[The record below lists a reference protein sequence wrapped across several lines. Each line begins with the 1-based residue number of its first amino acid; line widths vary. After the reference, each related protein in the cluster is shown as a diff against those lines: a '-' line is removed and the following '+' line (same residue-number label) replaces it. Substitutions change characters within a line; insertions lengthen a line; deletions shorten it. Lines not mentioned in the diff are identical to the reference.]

1 MIWATG
7 SHGEYRW
14 LTTDKH
20 DLDTLLRVCPQA
32 VLGKRIAVTSLDSGP
47 LRLNADEVSAGWLT
61 RNDVAY
67 SPRIESVE
75 TLAHGECGG
84 FDEWYVFEDAAD
96 LGQVVRG
103 NIFTSHLGPGRAAV
117 FVNYGGFGFHDA
129 SPKSVS
135 ELFWTQLEWIRPV
148 SFIADGQLLNFVSRD
163 EELFTVVLAALSDE
177 PE

>member
-1 MIWATG
+1 MAESVPIWATG

-67 SPRIESVE
+67 SPRIESSRHWHTANVE
-75 TLAHGECGG
+75 ALTNGTFSRMQLILGKWCGG
-84 FDEWYVFEDAAD
+84 IV
-96 LGQVVRG
+96 
-103 NIFTSHLGPGRAAV
+103 SHR
-117 FVNYGGFGFHDA
+117 
-129 SPKSVS
+129 
-135 ELFWTQLEWIRPV
+135 T
-148 SFIADGQLLNFVSRD
+148 
-163 EELFTVVLAALSDE
+163 
-177 PE
+177 